1 MIYLDN
7 NASTPLVPEVWDA
20 MRPFLG
26 DRRGNRASSHRFGRQ
41 ARQGLEDAR
50 ELIASLLDAYPDEVV
65 FTSGATE
72 ANHLA
77 LFGVVPPTPGRH
89 RTQPRRTPLRSRA
102 GSPARR
108 PRLHAYGPACHG
120 GRLRRFRG

>member
-26 DRRGNRASSHRFGRQ
+26 DRPGNPASSHRFGRQ

-50 ELIASLLDAYPDEVV
+50 ELIACLLDAHPDEVL

-72 ANHLA
+72 ANNLA
-77 LFGVVPPTPGRH
+77 IFGLVPATPGVIVTSSIEH
-89 RTQPRRTPLRSRA
+89 PCVA
-102 GSPARR
+102 E
-108 PRLHAYGPACHG
+108 
-120 GRLRRFRG
+120 